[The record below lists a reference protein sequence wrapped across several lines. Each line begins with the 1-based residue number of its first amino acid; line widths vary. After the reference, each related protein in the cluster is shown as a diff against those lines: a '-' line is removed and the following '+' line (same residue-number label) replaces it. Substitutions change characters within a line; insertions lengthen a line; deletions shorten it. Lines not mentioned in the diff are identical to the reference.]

1 MEMTR
6 RVMIYTLEV
15 ICHGNRSEC
24 ARRLDMNYVQFKKMY
39 NHVMEGKESFTMP
52 EALMKLYAGEDLDF
66 NAALRYGKEEKE
78 KAAKGKIETTCSELT
93 RIAKSILE
101 YGRLKAQDTA
111 VILSAAGTLLKAIE
125 NCYCGHSCDRSRYAD
140 QIDNCPISRL
150 IDYIEWLQEEL
161 SEDQMSEDN

>member
-24 ARRLDMNYVQFKKMY
+24 ARRLDMSYVQFKKMY
-39 NHVMEGKESFTMP
+39 NHVMDGKESFTMP
-52 EALMKLYAGEDLDF
+52 EALMKLYEEEGLDF
-66 NAALRYGKEEKE
+66 NAALKFGRENSAKS
-78 KAAKGKIETTCSELT
+78 AKGTIETTCSELAK
-93 RIAKSILE
+93 IAKSILE

-125 NCYCGHSCDRSRYAD
+125 NCYCGHSCDKSRYAD
-140 QIDNCPISRL
+140 QIDTCPVSRL
-150 IDYIEWLQEEL
+150 IDYIAWLQEEL
-161 SEDQMSEDN
+161 SEDQMAEN